1 MNDLADTVK
10 NKNGFT
16 LIEVLAAVI
25 ILGLAYVAVLQ
36 SFSLSMKNI
45 TRIEKARESTLEKTL
60 ALEQLLY
67 PQEEEPDH
75 DTALPLFLE
84 GRFYELVVVATE
96 GDDIMSLKLERIT
109 Y

>member
-1 MNDLADTVK
+1 MNDLADTEK

-45 TRIEKARESTLEKTL
+45 ARIETARANTFAEML
-60 ALEQLLY
+60 AFEQLLA
-67 PQEEEPDH
+67 PPEH
-75 DTALPLFLE
+75 
-84 GRFYELVVVATE
+84 
-96 GDDIMSLKLERIT
+96 
-109 Y
+109 